1 MDKNLKDLSSG
12 FEMNNQNNF
21 NDNKLKLLENKIL
34 IYQKENQSLKN
45 KIKILQEDNDDKNL
59 KIQEQLNHL
68 LNLEN
73 DNNSLRKLYDNS
85 KQKFNNESNSFLNAK
100 KAQDKEIN
108 NMKLLIGELKNE
120 NEKLSKSLIIQ
131 SKENNKLQQNLMKT
145 VSENKLY
152 SKDNTILLSKVKEYE
167 DNIIMLNNEPDNNKF
182 INLNIQKKNEFIN
195 NMNSIYENKLALYSS
210 IINDEINI
218 IAKYIDTYMNLNLF
232 DDIKINIPQLQNVT
246 NFPKDNK
253 LSSFWNIIKA
263 VENALKRIISQNKII
278 KNNEMVLKQEINK
291 LNNILEKKNSENLEL
306 KKNVTELKKNLF
318 YLKNDYDK
326 VNSDLLSQKGFNKQ
340 IQDTMN
346 DINNG
351 NDDYLKGLYKT
362 LKNELDNL
370 INEPLFHSYVNIM
383 LEQKNNNKNEYNSG
397 IKYLFGDIL
406 DKYILINN
414 CIIDD
419 FKKQKSQ
426 KDGRNFNVNN
436 LDNNS
441 PNIQKFEIIIDE
453 LNNKIAQKDRIISE
467 DRDEKKLLINQI
479 NILQRDIFNLKSN
492 IINDKNNANIINT
505 NNNNN
510 FLQQGQINIRDNK
523 NEKMN
528 LNNEFNNKY
537 SQLPGNN
544 KYINE
549 NENKNSNIIDNRQ
562 NHSDIYKN
570 PQDMNNNYNIG
581 IQDENDINDMNN
593 EELKDNQTQEVEEN
607 ELYFEGQ
614 QIPNQEGFGDM
625 NNNYNLPNYENMQY
639 NQQIYDNMDKE
650 QNEEENEIYNEDE
663 EYKEE
668 PEMEDY
674 KNMYQFQE
682 IIEEE
687 ENENNIEESNKNK
700 SIKNSNINSNIN
712 NFNNNLN
719 INNKAN
725 SENENN
731 FRKAKSQIDQ
741 MNNLNEL
748 KEDFEEQIANKN
760 FNVNNQY

>member
-232 DDIKINIPQLQNVT
+232 DDIKINIPQLQNIT

-441 PNIQKFEIIIDE
+441 SNMQRLEIIIDE

>member
-232 DDIKINIPQLQNVT
+232 DDIKINIPQLQNIT

-426 KDGRNFNVNN
+426 KDVRNFNVNN

-441 PNIQKFEIIIDE
+441 SNIQRFEIIIDE

-614 QIPNQEGFGDM
+614 QIPNQEGFDDM

>member
-232 DDIKINIPQLQNVT
+232 DDIKINIPQLQNIT

-441 PNIQKFEIIIDE
+441 SNMQRLEIIIDE

-537 SQLPGNN
+537 TQLPGNN

>member
-232 DDIKINIPQLQNVT
+232 DDIKINIPQLQNIT

-419 FKKQKSQ
+419 FKKQKPQ

-441 PNIQKFEIIIDE
+441 PNIQRFEIIIDE

-528 LNNEFNNKY
+528 LNNGFNNKY